1 MIKSIT
7 TSKLFVTSSRQ
18 KSIMAAIEN
27 PINVELVQQLSEY
40 LSDESKEDLKDA
52 LQYNQSVNDAATS
65 QSGDS
70 NGAIDDTSDGDFGGV
85 GTPSSVGGSA
95 PSGGSTPSGG
105 NVFDDFS
112 FDDTSSEATADDGA
126 LSEESSAVEEST
138 AVSGNPI
145 LGATDISDISV
156 PVTEIKGLLNANSD
170 TCGVIRAECEDDEF
184 WLYYAD
190 EVNLNDIMISV
201 IEILNASGYTYLK
214 FNRLGRSNNAIIF
227 DIKQSM
233 GEIQSIQEIA
243 KEA

>member
-1 MIKSIT
+1 MLKSIT

-52 LQYNQSVNDAATS
+52 LQSNQSVSDAATS
-65 QSGDS
+65 QSGDF
-70 NGAIDDTSDGDFGGV
+70 GDDTGDTSDADFGGPD
-85 GTPSSVGGSA
+85 TPSGAGGSA
-95 PSGGSTPSGG
+95 PSGG

-112 FDDTSSEATADDGA
+112 FGDDSSETTADDGA
-126 LSEESSAVEEST
+126 PSEESSAVEEST
-138 AVSGNPI
+138 SVVGNPV

-201 IEILNASGYTYLK
+201 IEILNAAGYTYLK

-227 DIKQSM
+227 DIKSTR
-233 GEIQSIQEIA
+233 GDIQSIQEVA
-243 KEA
+243 EEA

>member
-18 KSIMAAIEN
+18 RAIVAAIEN
-27 PINVELVQQLSEY
+27 PVNAELVQQLSEY
-40 LSDESKEDLKDA
+40 LSDESKEDLKEA
-52 LQYNQSVNDAATS
+52 LQSNQLASEASAS

-70 NGAIDDTSDGDFGGV
+70 SVDAGDTNDVDFGGAD
-85 GTPSSVGGSA
+85 TPSSVGGPA
-95 PSGGSTPSGG
+95 PSGG

-112 FDDTSSEATADDGA
+112 FDDTGSETAADEGA
-126 LSEESSAVEEST
+126 PSEESAAVEEST
-138 AVSGNPI
+138 SVSGNAI
-145 LGATDISDISV
+145 LGATNISDISV

-170 TCGVIRAECEDDEF
+170 TCGIIRAECEDDEF